1 MANRAVQPAK
11 LPGTTKNYTWD
22 FLSDMAPNETISTQV
37 VTMSVYSGTDASPS
51 SMISGIATVTNTSVV
66 NQKLTAG
73 VLGVIYE
80 ALCKVTTSLGQ
91 TLEQSSF
98 IAVVPDLP

>member
-1 MANRAVQPAK
+1 MPNKSIQPSK
-11 LPGTTKNYTWD
+11 FTGSTKSFLWD
-22 FLSDMAPNETISTQV
+22 FLSDLAVSETLSTAT
-37 VTMSVYSGTDASPS
+37 VTISVYSGTDASPG
-51 SMISGIATVTNTSVV
+51 SMISGAASISGSQVS
-66 NQKLTAG
+66 QKLTGG

-80 ALCKVTTSLGQ
+80 ALCTVTTSLGQ